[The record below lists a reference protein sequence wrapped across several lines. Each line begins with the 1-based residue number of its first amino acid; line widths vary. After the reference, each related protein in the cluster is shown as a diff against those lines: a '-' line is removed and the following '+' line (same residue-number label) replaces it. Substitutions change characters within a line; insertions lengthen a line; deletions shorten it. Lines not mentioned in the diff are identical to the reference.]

1 MQSCWYLM
9 TRSRTV
15 RKPSAVSKS
24 SMPLPCSQA
33 YTIEMAKSRSGKT
46 VASKAENIC
55 CVAIQMVSWEA
66 HWERHSDFGFARPH
80 MSPQSPAEPWTIEST
95 GSL

>member
-1 MQSCWYLM
+1 MQSCRYLM

-33 YTIEMAKSRSGKT
+33 YTRQDFMYP
-46 VASKAENIC
+46 
-55 CVAIQMVSWEA
+55 
-66 HWERHSDFGFARPH
+66 RH
-80 MSPQSPAEPWTIEST
+80 
-95 GSL
+95 

>member
-55 CVAIQMVSWEA
+55 CVAIQGPA
-66 HWERHSDFGFARPH
+66 HCRWHHSLDPIRA
-80 MSPQSPAEPWTIEST
+80 S
-95 GSL
+95 